1 MIMGVIDRQWLQGI
15 VTGFAFAILAA
26 MLAPSA
32 NAAAPGEEAEA
43 FMNNLAVTG
52 IALLEKGD
60 YTKSE
65 RELKFREIVSK
76 SFALKA
82 IGKFVVGRYWRKMD
96 SVQQDEYQELFS
108 EWLLKTYA
116 NRLGGYRGQTVEIV
130 KSIET
135 ASRYKDVIVT
145 TRINLANGQP
155 PINIDWRVR
164 KFGDEYK
171 IIDLAFEG
179 ASMIG
184 TQRKEFESII
194 RKVGVT
200 GLIDSLRERLS
211 VLLADTG

>member
-1 MIMGVIDRQWLQGI
+1 MTGVIHRQWLQGI
-15 VTGFAFAILAA
+15 VAGLAFAILAA

-43 FMNNLAVTG
+43 FMNELAVTG

-76 SFALKA
+76 GFALKA
-82 IGKFVVGRYWRKMD
+82 IGKFVAGRYWRKMD

-184 TQRKEFESII
+184 TQRKEFESIM

-200 GLIDSLRERLS
+200 GLIDSLRERLA

>member
-1 MIMGVIDRQWLQGI
+1 MGVIDRQWLQGI

-43 FMNNLAVTG
+43 FMNDLAVTG

-60 YTKSE
+60 YTNSE

-155 PINIDWRVR
+155 PIKVDWRVR

-194 RKVGVT
+194 QKVGVT

>member
-1 MIMGVIDRQWLQGI
+1 MMTGVIHRQWLQGI
-15 VTGFAFAILAA
+15 VAGFAFAILAA

-43 FMNNLAVTG
+43 FMNELAVTG

-76 SFALKA
+76 GFALKA
-82 IGKFVVGRYWRKMD
+82 IGKFVAGRYWRKMD

-184 TQRKEFESII
+184 TQRKEFESIM

-200 GLIDSLRERLS
+200 GLIDSLRERLA

>member
-1 MIMGVIDRQWLQGI
+1 MIMGVIDRLWLQGI

-43 FMNNLAVTG
+43 FMNELAVTG

-76 SFALKA
+76 GFALKA
-82 IGKFVVGRYWRKMD
+82 IGKFVAGRYWRKMD
-96 SVQQDEYQELFS
+96 SMQQDEYQELFS

-171 IIDLAFEG
+171 IIDIAFEG

-184 TQRKEFESII
+184 TQRKEFESIM

-200 GLIDSLRERLS
+200 GLIDSLRERLA